1 MLFADVKASMELVS
15 DRDPEEARRL
25 LDPVLA
31 RMIDAVHS
39 YEGTV
44 NQVLGDGIMALFGAP
59 VANED
64 HAVRACY
71 AALRMQ
77 EHLKTYAA
85 EVLPTHGVSIQ
96 ARVGLNSGEVV
107 VRAIRNDLHVD
118 YTAVGATTQLAARME
133 QLAAP
138 GSILLAANTLR
149 LAEGHIEVRPLGPV
163 PMRGLSTLVDVYE
176 LLGASPSSPRI
187 LGRGREL
194 SPFVERDPELGRLQA
209 TFTRAEAGQAGLIAI
224 VGAPGLGK
232 TRLCSGWPGGRW
244 DGNGCC
250 SRRVAY
256 RTAGRRRTCPS
267 WSCCAGSSA
276 SRRAR
281 MLGES
286 PRR

>member
-1 MLFADVKASMELVS
+1 M
-15 DRDPEEARRL
+15 
-25 LDPVLA
+25 
-31 RMIDAVHS
+31 
-39 YEGTV
+39 

-85 EVLPTHGVSIQ
+85 EVLSTHGVSIQ

-163 PMRGLSTLVDVYE
+163 PMRGLSTLVEVYE
-176 LLGASPSSPRI
+176 AAGRQRASSPRI
-187 LGRGREL
+187 LGRGR
-194 SPFVERDPELGRLQA
+194 S
-209 TFTRAEAGQAGLIAI
+209 
-224 VGAPGLGK
+224 
-232 TRLCSGWPGGRW
+232 
-244 DGNGCC
+244 
-250 SRRVAY
+250 SR
-256 RTAGRRRTCPS
+256 PS
-267 WSCCAGSSA
+267 WGATPSSVA
-276 SRRAR
+276 CRPPSPERRPGR
-281 MLGES
+281 PG
-286 PRR
+286 